1 MAEFAK
7 HLQSLRKMANMS
19 QEDVAEHLHLSR
31 QAISKWEQG
40 QSTPDVDTCIKLCEL
55 LKVTPNQLLLGF
67 DNSEEDTPKT
77 KNSHWDILFIVA
89 SVFLILVCICGTIM
103 LICNL
108 YNGQIFEPYI
118 HTLATIMVWGS
129 PITFIAILPIYI
141 RKKRGT

>member
-40 QSTPDVDTCIKLCEL
+40 QSTPDVETCLKLCEL

-67 DNSEEDTPKT
+67 DNSEEHTSKT

-129 PITFIAILPIYI
+129 PLIFIAILPIYI

>member
-1 MAEFAK
+1 MTEFAK
-7 HLQSLRKMANMS
+7 QLQFLRKKANLS

-40 QSTPDVDTCIKLCEL
+40 QSTPDVETCLKLCEL

-67 DNSEEDTPKT
+67 DNSEEHTSKT

-129 PITFIAILPIYI
+129 PLIFIAILPIYI

>member
-40 QSTPDVDTCIKLCEL
+40 QSTPDVETCLKLCEL

-67 DNSEEDTPKT
+67 DNSEKHTPKT
-77 KNSHWDILFIVA
+77 KNSHWDILFIVT